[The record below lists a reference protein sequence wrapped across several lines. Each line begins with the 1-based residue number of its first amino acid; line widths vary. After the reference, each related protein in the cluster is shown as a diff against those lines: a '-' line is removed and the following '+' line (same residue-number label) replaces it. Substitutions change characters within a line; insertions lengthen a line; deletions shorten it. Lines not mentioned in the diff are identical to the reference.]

1 VKRRGVHPSIQP
13 TVRQE
18 TGYGQA
24 GGGVRTGGGREE
36 GSGGGGAGRVAGFV
50 EFNNLG
56 ESKGFIRTSFLKQRG
71 VYLWTNKTNGKQ
83 YIGSAMDLSSRLSD
97 YFTNSYLKYQSYRGS
112 AISP

>member
-1 VKRRGVHPSIQP
+1 
-13 TVRQE
+13 
-18 TGYGQA
+18 
-24 GGGVRTGGGREE
+24 
-36 GSGGGGAGRVAGFV
+36 VAGFV